1 MFYTLEITKRVDLQH
16 SQHKKKWKLYDMME
30 VSAKAYGG
38 DHFAIKVYQINTLY
52 TFNLKKLIKL
62 GKKYEHKI

>member
-1 MFYTLEITKRVDLQH
+1 
-16 SQHKKKWKLYDMME
+16 MME
-30 VSAKAYGG
+30 VSAKAYDG

-62 GKKYEHKI
+62 GKKI